1 MSTISHN
8 RFSANRVAAMVLRYL
23 YLLRRSW
30 PRQLEL
36 IYWPAMQ
43 MVLWGLISQ
52 FFVQHSSWLAQAS
65 GVLLAAVML
74 WDVLFRGHLGVSLPF
89 IEEMYARNLGHLFV
103 SPLKVSEHISALL
116 LISLLRTSIGLLF
129 AALLATA
136 LYAFNIF
143 DLGLP
148 LLVFFFQ
155 LIVMGWATGLGVVAL
170 ILRYGLGAESLA
182 WVLVFALAP
191 LSAVYYPVDTL
202 PPTLQLIAAIIPAS
216 HAYEGMRALMFEQL
230 FRWDLFWKGSALN
243 LLWLGVAI
251 ALYLRAFARARQQG
265 SLLQGSE

>member
-1 MSTISHN
+1 MSHTH
-8 RFSANRVAAMVLRYL
+8 FSTARVGAMVLRYI

-36 IYWPAMQ
+36 VYWPAMQ
-43 MVLWGLISQ
+43 MILWGLISQ

-89 IEEMYARNLGHLFV
+89 IEEMYSRNLGHLFV
-103 SPLKVSEHISALL
+103 SPLKVSEHITALL
-116 LISLLRTSIGLLF
+116 VISLLRTSIGLF
-129 AALLATA
+129 AAAALAIA

-148 LLVFFFQ
+148 LLAFFSQ

-191 LSAVYYPVDTL
+191 LSAVYYPVDIL
-202 PPTLQLIAAIIPAS
+202 PQMVQPIAAIIPAS
-216 HAYEGMRALMFEQL
+216 HAYEGMRTLMFDAV
-230 FRWDLFWKGSALN
+230 FRWDLFWKGAILN
-243 LLWLGVAI
+243 VVWIGIAI
-251 ALYLRAFARARQQG
+251 WLYLRAFARARRQG

>member
-1 MSTISHN
+1 MNHSTH
-8 RFSANRVAAMVLRYL
+8 FSLSRVAAMVLRYV

-30 PRQLEL
+30 PRILEL
-36 IYWPAMQ
+36 VYWPAMQ
-43 MVLWGLISQ
+43 MILWGLISQ

-103 SPLKVSEHISALL
+103 SPLKVSEHITALL
-116 LISLLRTSIGLLF
+116 VISLMRTSIGLLA
-129 AALLATA
+129 AALIAIA
-136 LYAFNIF
+136 LYTFNVF
-143 DLGLP
+143 EMGLP
-148 LLVFFFQ
+148 LLAFFTQ

-191 LSAVYYPVDTL
+191 LSAVYYPVDIL
-202 PPTLQLIAAIIPAS
+202 PEMVKPIAAMIPAS
-216 HAYEGMRALMFEQL
+216 HAYEGMRTVMFEQL
-230 FRWDLFWKGSALN
+230 FRWDLFWKGAVLN
-243 LLWLGVAI
+243 ILWLAI
-251 ALYLRAFARARQQG
+251 AIWLYLQAFARARQQG
-265 SLLQGSE
+265 SLFQASE

>member
-1 MSTISHN
+1 MSHN
-8 RFSANRVAAMVLRYL
+8 HFSLMRVSAMVLRYV

-30 PRQLEL
+30 PRLLEL
-36 IYWPAMQ
+36 IYWPAVQ
-43 MVLWGLISQ
+43 MILWGLISQ

-103 SPLKVSEHISALL
+103 SPLRVSEHIAALL
-116 LISLLRTSIGLLF
+116 LISMIRTGIGLF
-129 AALLATA
+129 AAAILAII
-136 LYAFNIF
+136 LYTYNIF
-143 DLGLP
+143 DMGLP
-148 LLVFFFQ
+148 LLVFFSQ
-155 LIVMGWATGLGVVAL
+155 LIVMGWATGLGVVTL

-191 LSAVYYPVDTL
+191 LSAVYYPVETL
-202 PPTLQLIAAIIPAS
+202 PAVIQPISWMIPAS
-216 HAYEGMRALMFEQL
+216 HAYEGMRTLMFEEV

-243 LLWLGVAI
+243 LFWLGLAVFF
-251 ALYLRAFARARQQG
+251 YLRAFAHARQRG

>member
-1 MSTISHN
+1 
-8 RFSANRVAAMVLRYL
+8 MVMRYI

-30 PRQLEL
+30 PRILEL
-36 IYWPAMQ
+36 IYWPAVQ
-43 MVLWGLISQ
+43 MILWGLISQ

-103 SPLKVSEHISALL
+103 SPLRVSEHIAALL
-116 LISLLRTSIGLLF
+116 LISLIRTSIGLGAA
-129 AALLATA
+129 AALATI

-148 LLVFFFQ
+148 LLAFFFQ
-155 LIVMGWATGLGVVAL
+155 LIVMGWATGLGVVSL

-191 LSAVYYPVDTL
+191 ISAVYYPVDIL
-202 PPTLQLIAAIIPAS
+202 PEMIQPIAHAIPAS
-216 HAYEGMRALMFEQL
+216 HAYEGMRALMFDHT
-230 FRWDLFWKGSALN
+230 FRWDLFWNGTLLN
-243 LLWLGVAI
+243 LIWLGVAVG
-251 ALYLRAFARARQQG
+251 LYLRAFTHARQRG
-265 SLLQGSE
+265 SLLQGNE

>member
-1 MSTISHN
+1 MSPSH
-8 RFSANRVAAMVLRYL
+8 FSFLRVSAMVMRYI

-30 PRQLEL
+30 PRLLEL
-36 IYWPAMQ
+36 VYWPAVQ
-43 MVLWGLISQ
+43 MILWGLISQ

-103 SPLKVSEHISALL
+103 SPLKVSEHITALL
-116 LISLLRTSIGLLF
+116 LISLLRTGIGLL
-129 AALLATA
+129 AAAILAVI
-136 LYAFNIF
+136 LYTYNLFEM
-143 DLGLP
+143 GLP

-155 LIVMGWATGLGVVAL
+155 LIVMGWATGLGVVSL
-170 ILRYGLGAESLA
+170 IMRYGLGAESLA

-191 LSAVYYPVDTL
+191 LSAVYYPVETL
-202 PPTLQLIAAIIPAS
+202 PAAIQPISWAIPAS
-216 HAYEGMRALMFEQL
+216 HAYEGMRTIMFEGV

-243 LLWLGVAI
+243 VIWLGIAI
-251 ALYLRAFARARQQG
+251 FLYLRAFAYARQRG

>member
-1 MSTISHN
+1 MNGNPH
-8 RFSANRVAAMVLRYL
+8 FSPRRVGAMVLRYV

-30 PRQLEL
+30 PRLLEL
-36 IYWPAMQ
+36 VYWPAVQ
-43 MVLWGLISQ
+43 MILWGLISQ

-103 SPLKVSEHISALL
+103 SPLRVSEHITALL
-116 LISLLRTSIGLLF
+116 LISLIRTCIGLF
-129 AALLATA
+129 SAAALAIL
-136 LYAFNIF
+136 LYTFNLF
-143 DLGLP
+143 DMGLP

-191 LSAVYYPVDTL
+191 LSAVYYP
-202 PPTLQLIAAIIPAS
+202 
-216 HAYEGMRALMFEQL
+216 
-230 FRWDLFWKGSALN
+230 
-243 LLWLGVAI
+243 
-251 ALYLRAFARARQQG
+251 
-265 SLLQGSE
+265 

>member
-1 MSTISHN
+1 MSH
-8 RFSANRVAAMVLRYL
+8 FSPTRVGAMVMRYI

-30 PRQLEL
+30 PRMLEL
-36 IYWPAMQ
+36 IYWPAVQ
-43 MVLWGLISQ
+43 MILWGLISQ

-103 SPLKVSEHISALL
+103 SPLRVSEHITALL
-116 LISLLRTSIGLLF
+116 LISLIRTSIGLGAAATLAILLYTFNLF
-129 AALLATA
+129 EM
-136 LYAFNIF
+136 
-143 DLGLP
+143 GLP

-155 LIVMGWATGLGVVAL
+155 LIVMGWATGLGVVSL

-191 LSAVYYPVDTL
+191 LSAVYYPVDIL
-202 PPTLQLIAAIIPAS
+202 PEVVWPIAHAIPAS
-216 HAYEGMRALMFEQL
+216 HAYEGMRAIMFDHT
-230 FRWDLFWKGSALN
+230 FRWDLFWNGTLLN
-243 LLWLGVAI
+243 LIWLGIAV
-251 ALYLRAFARARQQG
+251 ALYLRAFTHARQRG
-265 SLLQGSE
+265 SLLQGNE